1 MRVRFFV
8 KTIAALS
15 LLMSFNAAFALAN
28 PASTHCIKKGG
39 TLKIVD
45 TLQGQVGY
53 CTLPD
58 KTVCEEWA
66 FFRGQC
72 PAATPKPVSPNRL
85 GSFNNISTSDPEVR
99 KVAHFA
105 AQQISRG
112 KATVKRVIQA
122 KFQAVAGRNYRL
134 LIDLSN
140 GGRYAVTV
148 FKPLGNGSLQLSSI
162 NRLVH

>member
-1 MRVRFFV
+1 MRVHLFV

-15 LLMSFNAAFALAN
+15 LLMSFNAAYALAN
-28 PASTHCIKKGG
+28 PASTHCINKGG
-39 TLKIVD
+39 TLKIAD
-45 TLQGQVGY
+45 TPQGQVGY

-72 PAATPKPVSPNRL
+72 PAAKSKPVRPNQP

-99 KVAHFA
+99 KVANFA

-122 KFQAVAGRNYRL
+122 KSQVVAGKNYRL

-148 FKPLGNGSLQLSSI
+148 FKPLGNRPLQLSSV
-162 NRLVH
+162 NQLAH